1 MYDPRGNDIG
11 SIKRLMIEK
20 VSGRVAYAVMTFGG
34 FLGSARASTRS
45 PGEADLRYRAGRIS
59 NRHHARSVA
68 TRLRPFLAILS
79 MTGGTANGNRSC
91 TITIARPIIGG
102 SETRRGRTRFERSG
116 RLRNAAG
123 QWRWRQS
130 VALVGGVAHM
140 SDLQATGW
148 EGTRTK
154 AAALAKV
161 RIVTTRL
168 RRSSRLDFGLS
179 GQSVLDRQG

>member
-1 MYDPRGNDIG
+1 LGGLRLGEDERGSNG
-11 SIKRLMIEK
+11 Q
-20 VSGRVAYAVMTFGG
+20 GG
-34 FLGSARASTRS
+34 FVTRPGS
-45 PGEADLRYRAGRIS
+45 GE
-59 NRHHARSVA
+59 
-68 TRLRPFLAILS
+68 
-79 MTGGTANGNRSC
+79 
-91 TITIARPIIGG
+91 
-102 SETRRGRTRFERSG
+102 
-116 RLRNAAG
+116 
-123 QWRWRQS
+123 WRQS

-179 GQSVLDRQG
+179 GQMGPRRQG